1 MRNFFGLARV
11 WVRVRVRPVRVRV
24 RPIRIRVRPIR
35 VRVRPIRIRAR
46 PIRVR
51 VKSRV
56 RRPQDL
62 FPREGRIGPGSGDP
76 LLGIHSLCSG
86 GRGSRVV
93 PPELEAL
100 FFHPGFCPV
109 SLLLFVD
116 AFVRLIRHK
125 KESFCS
131 RTTKPWLY
139 VRVTR
144 RLPCARARR
153 HLLHIHMH
161 KLPSCRGQI

>member
-109 SLLLFVD
+109 INYYYLSTRSFV
-116 AFVRLIRHK
+116 
-125 KESFCS
+125 SFDTQRS
-131 RTTKPWLY
+131 HSVLAQQNHGY
-139 VRVTR
+139 MS
-144 RLPCARARR
+144 A
-153 HLLHIHMH
+153 
-161 KLPSCRGQI
+161 